1 MNLPHTFYDLVKSLK
16 LLGIKKKDVIFVHSS
31 FKRLGTVAGGAH
43 TVIKALSKAV
53 GPNGLILMPS
63 FNLVEGSNEARSKG
77 WNIRTTP
84 STVGWLTEFFRL
96 MPNTVRSD
104 HYSHS
109 VAALGYDAEQF
120 VSGHLH
126 NYGDKSPWDLKPWG
140 KTYGIESPMH
150 KTYTTSGKLLML
162 GVNYDSST
170 YMHFV
175 EVLCWNK
182 MLSTCDK
189 AVYPKIN
196 RIVMGKFW
204 DRVGNINR
212 AFVGDADSRLFMIKE
227 YVDTLYKE
235 FLNNPTH
242 YLNNTNA

>member
-1 MNLPHTFYDLVKSLK
+1 MNFPHTFHDLVRSLK
-16 LLGIKKKDVIFVHSS
+16 KLGVQENDLIFVHSS
-31 FKRLGTVAGGAH
+31 FKRLGTVEGGAS

-53 GPNGLILMPS
+53 GPNGLVLMPS
-63 FNLVEGSNEARSKG
+63 FNLVKGSNEVRSKG
-77 WNIRTTP
+77 WNIHTTL

-96 MPNTVRSD
+96 MPNAFRSD

-109 VAALGYDAEQF
+109 VAAMGYEAEQF

-126 NYGDKSPWDLKPWG
+126 KKGHKSPWDLKPWG
-140 KTYGIESPMH
+140 KTYGVESPMH
-150 KTYTTSGKLLML
+150 KAYTKNGKLLML

-182 MLSTCDK
+182 MLSECDK
-189 AVYPKIN
+189 AEYPRIN
-196 RIVMGKFW
+196 RIAMGEFW

-212 AFVGDADSRLFMIKE
+212 AFIGDADSRLFMIKE
-227 YVDTLYKE
+227 YVDILYKE
-235 FLNNPTH
+235 FFNNPTP
-242 YLNNTNA
+242 YLNNTST